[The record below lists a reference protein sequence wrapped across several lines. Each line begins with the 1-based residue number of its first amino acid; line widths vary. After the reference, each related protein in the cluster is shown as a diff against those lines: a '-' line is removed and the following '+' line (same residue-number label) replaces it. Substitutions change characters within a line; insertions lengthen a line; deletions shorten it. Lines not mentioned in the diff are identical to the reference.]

1 MEDEKIIS
9 LFFSRDEGAI
19 DAVREKYGGY
29 CTTVTRRILEDLQDV
44 EEILSDTWMKAWE
57 SIPPNRPASLKL
69 YLGRIARNLAFD
81 RFRRENR
88 EKRGGGAVVLAL
100 EELHACAAPGR
111 PGDGLDARELQ
122 GAVNSFL
129 RMLPRREREI
139 FLQRYFYLES
149 AGQIGDRLN
158 LSEANVRTL
167 LSRTR
172 KKLRAYLVKEGLIDG

>member
-29 CTTVTRRILEDLQDV
+29 CATVTRRILEDLQDV

-100 EELHACAAPGR
+100 EELRQCAAPGQ
-111 PGDGLDARELQ
+111 PGDKLDAMELQ
-122 GAVNSFL
+122 KAVNGFL
-129 RMLPRREREI
+129 RSLPRREREV
-139 FLQRYFYLES
+139 FLRRYFHLES
-149 AGQIGDRLN
+149 TGEIGKTLKI
-158 LSEANVRTL
+158 SEVNVRTL

-172 KKLRAYLVKEGLIDG
+172 KKLKAYLMKEGLIDG